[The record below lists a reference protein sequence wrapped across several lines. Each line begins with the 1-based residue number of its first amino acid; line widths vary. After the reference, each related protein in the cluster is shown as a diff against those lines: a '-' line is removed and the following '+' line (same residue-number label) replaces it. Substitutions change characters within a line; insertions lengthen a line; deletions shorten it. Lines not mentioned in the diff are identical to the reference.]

1 MSIIGKV
8 TLQSDENGLVTLQCD
23 RCRSRFKMDCAFLND
38 ELQGDICCP
47 ICGISEAPNTFFPE
61 EVIEEAKKIAIA
73 EAEQM
78 IAAAFK
84 GFNSKHLKVKTKQV
98 QVVDTNTK
106 FKNRDY
112 DMQVIKVGCCTK
124 KIGLMPTDIAAG
136 FYCPYCGGALNE
148 LYMF

>member
-1 MSIIGKV
+1 MSIIGKA

-84 GFNSKHLKVKTKQV
+84 GLNSKYLKVKTK
-98 QVVDTNTK
+98 
-106 FKNRDY
+106 
-112 DMQVIKVGCCTK
+112 KV
-124 KIGLMPTDIAAG
+124 GLMPTDITAG
-136 FYCPYCGGALNE
+136 FYCPYCGRIVK
-148 LYMF
+148 